1 MPELHRKQRVP
12 NLKRKR
18 VAHIPGY
25 TDERQ
30 TAEDLGVGL
39 RTLRKWRQQGKGPP
53 YVKFARQIHYPNEGR
68 IAWLRRQ
75 EVEPVRLERRELE
88 TA

>member
-1 MPELHRKQRVP
+1 MPERNHKQRASRW
-12 NLKRKR
+12 KRKR

-75 EVEPVRLERRELE
+75 EVEPVRLERR
-88 TA
+88 

>member
-1 MPELHRKQRVP
+1 MPAERQRKQRAP
-12 NLKRKR
+12 RWKRKR
-18 VAHIPGY
+18 IPGY
-25 TDERQ
+25 TPETE
-30 TAEDLGVGL
+30 TAEELNVSV
-39 RTLRKWRQQGKGPP
+39 RTLRKWRQQGMGPP

>member
-1 MPELHRKQRVP
+1 MESRQTKQHA
-12 NLKRKR
+12 LTWKRKR
-18 VAHIPGY
+18 VDPLAGY

-53 YVKFARQIHYPNEGR
+53 YVKFARQIHYPIEFLE
-68 IAWLRRQ
+68 AWLKRHVVQPIR
-75 EVEPVRLERRELE
+75 
-88 TA
+88 T